1 MDSRDWANYI
11 EATDSLSKPWLL
23 LQWRLQ
29 LLQERRAE
37 LSAEEYSKELAAL
50 QQQLMGLGQWWVGQE
65 DQVFGADE
73 PDKETGLY

>member
-50 QQQLMGLGQWWVGQE
+50 QQELMGLGKWWVGQE

>member
-11 EATDSLSKPWLL
+11 EATNSLSKPWLL

-37 LSAEEYSKELAAL
+37 LSCEEYSKELAAL
-50 QQQLMGLGQWWVGQE
+50 QQELMRLGQWWVGQE

-73 PDKETGLY
+73 PDKETGFH